1 MTIEALAI
9 IAVMVMLTYAAGYHQ
24 GQQDGRQ

>member
-24 GQQDGRQ
+24 GREDRS